1 METNCL
7 GRNLFCDVIAD
18 KDRMELDRLLDELT
32 DFARLNDQERCFP
45 KKGWTREST
54 RNFFHF
60 HLNQRTI
67 IICRNEGEIVGFVVW
82 WRWKK
87 KEILDLGD
95 DQIFQNPPKHHA
107 DGDLLYISDV
117 VTTAPHAMKA
127 MCRELVNRNK
137 DYANVEI
144 WGTRQD
150 KRTGEAKRV
159 RYSRRLLDFIGD

>member
-18 KDRMELDRLLDELT
+18 KDRMVLDRLLDELT
-32 DFARLNDQERCFP
+32 DFARTNDQERCFP

-60 HLNQRTI
+60 HLNQRTL
-67 IICRNEGEIVGFVVW
+67 IICRNKGEIVGFVVW

-87 KEILDLGD
+87 KEIPDLGD

-117 VTTAPHAMKA
+117 VTTAPNAMKA